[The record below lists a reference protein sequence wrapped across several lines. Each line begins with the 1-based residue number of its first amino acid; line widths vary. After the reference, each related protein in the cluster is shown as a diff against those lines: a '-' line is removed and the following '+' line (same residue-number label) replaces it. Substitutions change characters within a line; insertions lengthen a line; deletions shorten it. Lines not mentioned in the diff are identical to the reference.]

1 MRRAFFGVLVLLAI
15 VAGACAANQTSPS
28 GALTDGH
35 GGAAVGAPGAVPAP
49 MPADGIA
56 YKDNTSGTSPE
67 SGIPT
72 LNAVGRDLILTASVT
87 FRSQD
92 PWSTADKAR
101 AIAAGLGGDLLALS
115 QGGTGDQRSALLT
128 IRVPSSRFDEA
139 LNQLKKLD
147 GEVLTSNVDAK
158 DVTDQFVDV
167 QARLSAKKAEEAQYL
182 ALLARATTV
191 DEILKVQ
198 GALGSVRLQIEQLQG
213 QVNSLSSRIDFSTI
227 TMQISPFVTVPGTQ
241 AGTWDPSRTFAQAL
255 AAMSYLLRAIGDV
268 AIWMVVFLWLPLIA
282 LVVVLLAT
290 RVRRASA
297 A

>member
-1 MRRAFFGVLVLLAI
+1 MRRAFLALLVLLALLG
-15 VAGACAANQTSPS
+15 GACAANQVGTTAVSE
-28 GALTDGH
+28 GR
-35 GGAAVGAPGAVPAP
+35 GGVNGGPPVAIPAP
-49 MPADGIA
+49 ADLSSG
-56 YKDNTSGTSPE
+56 KDSGNGTTPE

-72 LNAVGRDLILTASVT
+72 LGAVGRDLILTASVT

-92 PWSTADKAR
+92 PWATADKAR

-128 IRVPSSRFDEA
+128 IRVPSTRFDEA
-139 LNQLKKLD
+139 LSQLKKLD
-147 GEVLTSNVDAK
+147 GEVLTSSVDAK

-167 QARLSAKKAEEAQYL
+167 QARLAAKKAEEQQYL
-182 ALLARATTV
+182 TLLSRAATV

-198 GALGSVRLQIEQLQG
+198 GALGSVRVQIEQLQA

-227 TMQISPFVTVPGTQ
+227 TMQISPFVTVPGTPV
-241 AGTWDPSRTFAQAL
+241 GTWDPARTFAQAI
-255 AAMSYLLRAIGDV
+255 AAMTYLLRGLGDA
-268 AIWMVVFLWLPLIA
+268 AIWLVVFLWLPLIA

-290 RVRRASA
+290 RVRRTSA